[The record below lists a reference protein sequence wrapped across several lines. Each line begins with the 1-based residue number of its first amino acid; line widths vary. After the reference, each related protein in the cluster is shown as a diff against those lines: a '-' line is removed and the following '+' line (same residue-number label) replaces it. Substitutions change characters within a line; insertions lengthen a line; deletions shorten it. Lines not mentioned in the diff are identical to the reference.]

1 MKAGSGT
8 LPGTWLYVGVL
19 VALGSGLAVV
29 AVGPWRVG
37 IGICGGSMLLAAAGR
52 LLIPDAKAGLLRV
65 RRRGSDAALMMLVGV
80 ALVAL
85 ALVIPPQPGG
95 QERGDPRVGS
105 YARLP

>member
-1 MKAGSGT
+1 
-8 LPGTWLYVGVL
+8 
-19 VALGSGLAVV
+19 
-29 AVGPWRVG
+29 
-37 IGICGGSMLLAAAGR
+37 
-52 LLIPDAKAGLLRV
+52 
-65 RRRGSDAALMMLVGV
+65 MMLVGV